1 MTSDPA
7 LREALEQAV
16 RDLFTNGR
24 GERADRLVLM
34 KASRDIGGWC
44 ESAVVN
50 RLLARLRD
58 GGSAPQDQEGELAP
72 LMPGKNP
79 RTAEMRG
86 ERLRGA
92 AALPSPTEPHVEALR
107 TRAADWLSRLFD
119 YEVKPGCHTTA
130 FEREAQQII
139 AALLICVDPEVSGAA
154 LPSDGP
160 PKTQQE
166 IIDRFAWAAERM
178 SREQIA
184 AALAGVSNLKGA
196 APPVAYAP
204 VEHRTAWR

>member
-1 MTSDPA
+1 MLLD
-7 LREALEQAV
+7 EALAVAEERQA
-16 RDLFTNGR
+16 RIATRWAL
-24 GERADRLVLM
+24 ADPEL
-34 KASRDIGGWC
+34 AHA
-44 ESAVVN
+44 AVV
-50 RLLARLRD
+50 LR
-58 GGSAPQDQEGELAP
+58 
-72 LMPGKNP
+72 
-79 RTAEMRG
+79 AEI

-92 AALPSPTEPHVEALR
+92 
-107 TRAADWLSRLFD
+107 
-119 YEVKPGCHTTA
+119 
-130 FEREAQQII
+130 
-139 AALLICVDPEVSGAA
+139 AA